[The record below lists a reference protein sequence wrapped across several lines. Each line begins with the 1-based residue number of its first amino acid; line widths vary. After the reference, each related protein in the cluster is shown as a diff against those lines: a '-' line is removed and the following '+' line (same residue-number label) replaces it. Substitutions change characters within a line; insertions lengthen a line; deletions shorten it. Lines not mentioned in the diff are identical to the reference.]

1 MNTTPHKPKTASE
14 HRKSSKPRM
23 EKRRRAS
30 INESL
35 AQLKTLILDAL
46 GKASSRHSKLD
57 KADILEMTVQHLQN
71 LQRAQMTA
79 ALNTNLQSWGNIQ
92 LGPWDE
98 RCMLDND
105 LTFDENPF
113 ELGGDMAI
121 KDGPCACT
129 LLNKLY
135 CQLTKTSPIE
145 ILVTKNPQT
154 GGLSQGHSHL
164 QNDRA

>member
-1 MNTTPHKPKTASE
+1 
-14 HRKSSKPRM
+14 M

-46 GKASSRHSKLD
+46 GKASSRNSKLD
-57 KADILEMTVQHLQN
+57 MADILEMTVKHLQN
-71 LQRAQMTA
+71 LQRAQMAA

-92 LGPWDE
+92 LVSMNETGPQGPWDE

-105 LTFDENPF
+105 LTFDENRF

-154 GGLSQGHSHL
+154 GGRSQGHSHL
-164 QNDRA
+164 QKDPA